1 MTTAGDPT
9 LGELARTLERM
20 ETEINRRLAEMATTL
35 SQMVMRD
42 LYEAHR
48 AAMQEDIDQLRQ
60 ELKGVREERERERER
75 QAASRRMVV
84 GAFLAAALS
93 LLVTIISTALMVA
106 LKLNP

>member
-1 MTTAGDPT
+1 VTTSGDPT
-9 LGELARTLERM
+9 LGELVRTLERM
-20 ETEINRRLAEMATTL
+20 ETEINRRLADMATTL

-48 AAMQEDIDQLRQ
+48 AAMQEDIEQLRQ
-60 ELKGVREERERERER
+60 ELRDAREEREKERER
-75 QAASRRMVV
+75 QAGSRRMVV

-93 LLVTIISTALMVA
+93 LLVAIIGNA

>member
-1 MTTAGDPT
+1 MSVVGDPS

-20 ETEINRRLAEMATTL
+20 ETEINRRLADMATTL

-60 ELKGVREERERERER
+60 GLKDAREEREKERER
-75 QAASRRMVV
+75 QAVSRRMVV
-84 GAFLAAALS
+84 GAFLSAALS
-93 LLVTIISTALMVA
+93 LLVTIIGTALLVA
-106 LKLNP
+106 LKLNS